1 MSEKKRHVEEH
12 ARKSTRIW
20 VVIVTI
26 IPLAILIFVAFL
38 FGAFTSNEPAKLP
51 IIDST
56 ITDPVDDDDEQEPP
70 EVKEERIE
78 MYKQLYFMPDNTLA
92 TFHGV
97 GNEYAPYTK
106 VTHYL
111 DEEYV
116 RVYKD
121 NGGVLLETV
130 YQVTTDGIREV
141 YSATHDSM
149 EDEVYTL
156 DQIKTIPAERIVF
169 TLPAAIGGTFSD
181 YTLVDQHAS
190 IVLEDVVNVQ
200 SKLENVIVF
209 ERKDGD
215 FVETIYF
222 AKGYGEVKNVFDVI
236 ENGEVAMTVTSH
248 LVEIEP
254 YGE

>member
-1 MSEKKRHVEEH
+1 MSEKKRHQEKH
-12 ARKSTRIW
+12 PPKSTRIW
-20 VVIVTI
+20 VVIVTFI
-26 IPLAILIFVAFL
+26 SLAILMFVAFL
-38 FGAFTSNEPAKLP
+38 FGAFNTNEPVKLP
-51 IIDST
+51 IID
-56 ITDPVDDDDEQEPP
+56 IPIKDPIDDEQEPP

-97 GNEYAPYTK
+97 GNEYASYTK
-106 VTHYL
+106 ITQYL

-141 YSATHDSM
+141 YAATHDSI

-156 DQIKTIPAERIVF
+156 DQIKTIPAERVVF

-200 SKLENVIVF
+200 SELENVIVF

-248 LVEIEP
+248 LVKIEP
-254 YGE
+254 YEE